1 MTPRLTAL
9 TLFLL
14 PLAACATVE
23 PEPCSAEWIDYKT
36 DKILRKFASENRGL
50 INDFRRLA
58 REDGEVDPFVAIS
71 LSPVNPGRIQTFADS
86 FNRHCP
92 SGAGSRRRPVR
103 PPARNSFPAL
113 TAFLQD
119 EGVSDEAI
127 SWIIPFVGVM
137 TEMRDGTFDL
147 DGHHQ
152 D

>member
-36 DKILRKFASENRGL
+36 DRILRAFASENRGL
-50 INDFRRLA
+50 INDFRKLSRA
-58 REDGEVDPFVAIS
+58 EGDVDPVVAIS
-71 LSPVNPGRIQTFADS
+71 LASKSKRIQKFADS
-86 FNRHCP
+86 FNEIVLPELESALQQCGR
-92 SGAGSRRRPVR
+92 SEEFV
-103 PPARNSFPAL
+103 PAL
-113 TAFLQD
+113 TSFLQD

-127 SWIIPFVGVM
+127 SWIIPFIGVM

-147 DGHHQ
+147 DGHHEG
-152 D
+152 

>member
-9 TLFLL
+9 ALFLL
-14 PLAACATVE
+14 PLAACATME
-23 PEPCSAEWIDYKT
+23 PEPCTAEWIDYKT
-36 DKILRKFASENRGL
+36 DKILRSFASENRGL
-50 INDFRRLA
+50 INDFRKLT
-58 REDGEVDPFVAIS
+58 REGGDIDPFVAMTLARKS
-71 LSPVNPGRIQTFADS
+71 GRIQTFADS
-86 FNRHCP
+86 FNRTVLPELEAALSQC
-92 SGAGSRRRPVR
+92 G
-103 PPARNSFPAL
+103 RNEEFMPAL
-113 TAFLQD
+113 TSFLQD

>member
-36 DKILRKFASENRGL
+36 DRTLRAFASENRGL
-50 INDFRRLA
+50 INDFRKLSRA
-58 REDGEVDPFVAIS
+58 EGDVDPIVAMS
-71 LSPVNPGRIQTFADS
+71 LASKSKRIQRFADS
-86 FNRHCP
+86 FNEIVLPELESALQQCGR
-92 SGAGSRRRPVR
+92 SEEFV
-103 PPARNSFPAL
+103 PAL
-113 TAFLQD
+113 TSFLQD

-127 SWIIPFVGVM
+127 SWIIPFIGVM

-147 DGHHQ
+147 DGHHEG
-152 D
+152 